1 MIVLGCEGNE
11 EVYLLEYLLDKGY
24 LIFEKKDILDR
35 RPIHFRQ
42 PAEIS
47 ALIDLLP
54 ISTELIFY
62 RIGDKQNDDYD
73 FRYFDLRKEH
83 ILVNK
88 VCTLPE
94 LEILVIINEKL
105 YDEFLKTKSKI
116 MPKQFVKEHVKGY
129 ISIKNY
135 LKTHDLTDAI
145 LRYKSIKKHKKDQLY
160 LADLI
165 KSS

>member
-11 EVYLLEYLLDKGY
+11 EVYLLEHLLDKGY

-42 PAEIS
+42 PDEIS
-47 ALIDLLP
+47 ALIELLP
-54 ISTELIFY
+54 IDTELVFY
-62 RIGDKQNDDYD
+62 RIGDKQTDDYD
-73 FRYFDLRKEH
+73 FKYFELRKDY
-83 ILVNK
+83 ILVYK

-105 YDEFLKTKSKI
+105 YDEFLKVKSKS

-129 ISIKNY
+129 TSIENY
-135 LKTHDLTDAI
+135 LKTHDLKDAI

-165 KSS
+165 KLS